1 MRKLLIIS
9 LLLLIL
15 GLTSCC
21 CNKHKCK
28 TPEKDTNLNFTG
40 DFFNEN
46 YVWGGAMNL
55 AWNELKDSF
64 FGEPIAFETKDKDV
78 LLLTEQFNNPVFTKD
93 DIDEA
98 SYYIKS
104 GYGQET
110 VDAIN
115 KECRSKFPKKSIPDL
130 LIKLGARDIISYA
143 YFLKEVMYPVAFI
156 PDTVKFMDK
165 NVEGFVADA
174 NSYQNVYL
182 VEYKDDDHFIIAL
195 KLKDNKDQLF
205 LAKGYPM
212 EDPKELVTSLRQ
224 RMLVTSEIKDT
235 PGQVINKKDIFQA
248 PKLHLD
254 YNREYKQMI
263 GLKVTNSKLRGYAIS
278 VMQEVVKFDMDEK
291 GARVENE
298 AVIGMITSAG
308 PNAYTPKK
316 LILDKPYWVMM
327 KRTDS
332 NNPYFLLGVKDTSVL
347 KPIR

>member
-1 MRKLLIIS
+1 MRKLLIIT
-9 LLLLIL
+9 LLVLVL

-28 TPEKDTNLNFTG
+28 ADKQDNNLNYTG
-40 DFFNEN
+40 AFHNEN

-55 AWNELKDSF
+55 AWNELRESF
-64 FGEPIAFETKDKDV
+64 IGEPIAFETTDKEV
-78 LLLTEQFNNPVFTKD
+78 LDITAKLNNPVFTKADLD
-93 DIDEA
+93 DK

-115 KECRSKFPKKSIPDL
+115 KECRAKFPGKSIPDL

-143 YFLKEVMYPVAFI
+143 YFLKEVMYPVAFK
-156 PDTVKFMDK
+156 PGTVKFMDK
-165 NVEGFVADA
+165 EVEGFVADT
-174 NSYQNVYL
+174 NSYQNVHL
-182 VEYKDDDHFIIAL
+182 VDYKDDDHFIVAL
-195 KLKDNKDQLF
+195 NLKDNQDQLF

-212 EDPKELVTSLRQ
+212 NNPEELVISLRQ
-224 RMLVTSEIKDT
+224 RMLAASEIKDV

-254 YNREYKQMI
+254 FNREYTQML
-263 GLKVTNSKLRGYAIS
+263 GQKVKNSKLRGYVIS
-278 VMQEVVKFDMDEK
+278 VMQEVLKFDMDEK

-308 PNAYTPKK
+308 PNAYTPKM
-316 LILDKPYWVMM
+316 LILDKPYWVLM
-327 KRTDS
+327 KRTAS
-332 NNPYFLLGVKDTSVL
+332 SNPYFLLGVKDTSVM
-347 KPIR
+347 KPLR